1 MALLAP
7 YNASMK
13 LGSGFNSYTQQLC
26 VDHAVIRDEKSLGDE
41 WQPTEPKEGVSQQV
55 TYKTTMIDKISDV
68 TDALNISAA
77 MTIKYDSTISGK
89 GQGDFLNAE
98 KIKSSTVSYLISVKV
113 VNQTITDRK
122 LNKFWP
128 VDGVAPGDFTEVYG
142 DSFISGFQ
150 EGGEFNALIS
160 IKKSDTSNIHNFG
173 VDAEIALTGMLSG
186 KLEGTA
192 DGDVQKA
199 RRELLENNEVSI
211 SVSWKGG
218 GQKLK
223 GPDEDWNFETL
234 RKAAVKFPDYV
245 AETPMRTHV
254 VLTKYTSLRSFLP
267 YATRYSPMIY
277 ENSGAYTTMLQESF
291 AEYKTLA
298 KYIQTLAV
306 DFDAG
311 KTILKENEMISARDR
326 TAFYGKLIAAANAP
340 SAELKPPPSETWDH
354 QQLGAAKEKS
364 VAGDDKK
371 TPSESGKSD
380 DTASLVDEEPE
391 GESGPESNTEAQG
404 ANPPGDNTK
413 SLALRG
419 ASTKASASKLPKP
432 REPLYI
438 LKPYEA
444 TLLGLEKAKRDI
456 RLMMNRI
463 VSEVDVVTH
472 YPMVATDETWPMPF
486 MSPIL
491 FKQFLPVPKPADD
504 KADDK

>member
-13 LGSGFNSYTQQLC
+13 LGS
-26 VDHAVIRDEKSLGDE
+26 VIRDDKAPDDE
-41 WQPTEPKEGVSQQV
+41 FAPTTTEGGVSQQV
-55 TYKTTMIDKISDV
+55 SYKTTMIDKISDV
-68 TDALNISAA
+68 TNALNISAA
-77 MTIKYDSTISGK
+77 MSIKYDSQIDGT
-89 GQGDFLNAE
+89 GQGDFLNSD
-98 KIKSSTVSYLISVKV
+98 KIKSSTISYLISVKV

-142 DSFISGFQ
+142 DCFISGFQ

-173 VDAEIALTGMLSG
+173 VNAEIALTGMLDG
-186 KLEGTA
+186 KLEGSA
-192 DGDVQKA
+192 NGDVQKA
-199 RRELLENNEVSI
+199 RKELLENNEVTI

-223 GPDEDWNFETL
+223 GPDEDWTFDTL

-245 AETPMRTHV
+245 AQTPMRTHII
-254 VLTKYTSLRSFLP
+254 LTKYTSLRSFLP
-267 YATRYSPMIY
+267 FATRFSPMVY
-277 ENSGAYTTMLQESF
+277 ENAGGYTTMLQEAF
-291 AEYKTLA
+291 ADYKNLA
-298 KYIQTLAV
+298 KYIQTLAI

-311 KTILKENEMISARDR
+311 KTILKESEMIGARDR
-326 TAFYGKLIAAANAP
+326 TAFYGKLITAANAP
-340 SAELKPPPSETWDH
+340 SAESKSPASDTGN
-354 QQLGAAKEKS
+354 QQLEASKEKGVS
-364 VAGDDKK
+364 GEGKK
-371 TPSESGKSD
+371 LESESGKAEEVASQDGADTPEEHED
-380 DTASLVDEEPE
+380 DPSPE
-391 GESGPESNTEAQG
+391 LNPPTAQG
-404 ANPPGDNTK
+404 TNEPADSTK

-419 ASTKASASKLPKP
+419 TSAKASAGKLPKP

-472 YPMVATDETWPMPF
+472 YPTVATDETWPMPF

-491 FKQFLPVPKPADD
+491 FKQFLPVPKPVED
-504 KADDK
+504 KQDE